1 MAWWGT
7 VVASIAACVLGGSA
21 AHAAAF
27 TVDDAQPRKGGAAAN
42 VRELAAE
49 LEAPRPETRRAAV
62 KKLAELG
69 TRPAWELVVR
79 ALADVDG
86 QVADEAEVLL
96 ARLTE
101 APLVLELYGRLG
113 LRHKE
118 PFVRTRVAEAFGRMT
133 GPLDGAVLAKALD
146 VREVETAHMLL
157 WTIERALAEK
167 RPLGDLARV
176 TKEIEDV
183 ASSRCDAEL
192 RGRALIV
199 LERLDHFRALPLVD
213 DAVKERDPRLR
224 CAALAAVSGFNEV
237 QRFDRA
243 VLALSDAEP
252 SVRAAAIANLEAIAS
267 RPAIV
272 ALAHHLGIEKRERLV
287 WRIVGFLR
295 ALSGEDHGLDAAA
308 WVAWAGKIQGPLS
321 TGTGGVRPRP
331 LGDTRVQLAGLNLI
345 SDRVCFLVD
354 FSGSTW
360 DTKVGERSRKQILDA
375 KLRAA
380 LEALPE
386 TTRFNVV
393 PYTGEP
399 LPWEKALVPA
409 TKTNVA
415 RALAAFERCHARG
428 RGNYYD
434 AVLCALQDPDVD
446 SIVALTDGV
455 PTGGQRWNLD
465 LMVELLVER
474 NRLRHVAFDSILVDA
489 PRSRVAQWTSLATR
503 TSGRCIEVKLE

>member
-1 MAWWGT
+1 
-7 VVASIAACVLGGSA
+7 V
-21 AHAAAF
+21 
-27 TVDDAQPRKGGAAAN
+27 QK
-42 VRELAAE
+42 
-49 LEAPRPETRRAAV
+49 
-62 KKLAELG
+62 
-69 TRPAWELVVR
+69 
-79 ALADVDG
+79 
-86 QVADEAEVLL
+86 
-96 ARLTE
+96 
-101 APLVLELYGRLG
+101 
-113 LRHKE
+113 
-118 PFVRTRVAEAFGRMT
+118 RT
-133 GPLDGAVLAKALD
+133 
-146 VREVETAHMLL
+146 
-157 WTIERALAEK
+157 
-167 RPLGDLARV
+167 LGDVARV

-183 ASSRCDAEL
+183 AQSRCDPEL
-192 RGRALIV
+192 RGRALVV

-213 DAVKERDPRLR
+213 AAAKDRDPRLR
-224 CAALAAVSGFNEV
+224 CAALEARIGFNEV
-237 QRFDRA
+237 QRLDRA
-243 VLALSDAEP
+243 IAALSDTEP
-252 SVRAAAIANLEAIAS
+252 SVRAAALGSLEEIAS
-267 RPAIV
+267 RPALV
-272 ALAHHLGIEKRERLV
+272 ALSHHLGIEKRERLV

-308 WVAWAGKIQGPLS
+308 WANWAGKVQGPVS
-321 TGTGGVRPRP
+321 TGTNGTRPRP

-360 DTKVGERSRKQILDA
+360 DTKVGELSRKQVLDQ

-409 TKTNVA
+409 TKANVA

-434 AVLCALQDPDVD
+434 AVLCALADPDVD
-446 SIVALTDGV
+446 TIVALTDGV

-465 LMVELLVER
+465 LMVELIVER

-489 PRSRVAQWTSLATR
+489 PRSRVQQWTSLATR
-503 TSGRCIEVKLE
+503 TRGRCVETKLE